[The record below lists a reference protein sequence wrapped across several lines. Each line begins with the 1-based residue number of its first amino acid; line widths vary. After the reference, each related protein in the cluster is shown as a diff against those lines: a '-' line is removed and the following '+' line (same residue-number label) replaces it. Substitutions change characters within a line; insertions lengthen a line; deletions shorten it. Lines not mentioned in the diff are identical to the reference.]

1 MAEPEP
7 METTTAA
14 ETGAPAESP
23 VAAAAEEENMSGDE
37 EDLFG
42 AISDD
47 DAGSADDDAVEAG
60 AGPGADEDSTANNSN
75 SLADVDLA
83 AAAAEAD
90 ALPDPQGDGDNDD
103 DDGGAAALGLV
114 ASDDDAEDDDVVY
127 KTYTE
132 DGPAMEVVL
141 GPVPKVGK
149 EVYSVKMPNFL
160 AVEPEPYTREDYVD
174 PNDARKAE
182 DDDKLVIPCEYYVR
196 WRTNAEGKPE
206 SNTRLVEW
214 EDGSW
219 HLFVGS
225 EAFEAQVVRETQY
238 REIGI
243 RQLDSIETL
252 GATVGGRISFRPVDI
267 NSKAH
272 KLMTR
277 AVASRSQADGETAS
291 ASGHQGILHTLHS
304 LAAAHSLSVMVD
316 DSMSDAVTIALYAN
330 TLMLDVNVTASGA
343 VASAALTLVANDD
356 MISDD
361 ETNAKL
367 TALATAADWSTLSAV
382 LGHFCDLHVRLPDEI
397 GSDAAVA
404 VSAAFAALTA
414 DVRALSA
421 ASVAAAGLYATI
433 TSGIGSVSL
442 TISSKVLKPW
452 PLGASGNAIFSMSS
466 GTPSFIESQT
476 SSLPTK
482 QSLLSECSRM

>member
-277 AVASRSQADGETAS
+277 AVASRSQAAAQSKIKTTVTTPIDAAAHETAS
-291 ASGHQGILHTLHS
+291 K
-304 LAAAHSLSVMVD
+304 AAAEVIRARRIAENERRRTAANYNAAGYLEDSRSGVMPEHHEYD
-316 DSMSDAVTIALYAN
+316 DAGVEAWRNKRKRKPNSQLAGFDDDQLDDDDLFSDSDDDAEARLRQAKN
-330 TLMLDVNVTASGA
+330 
-343 VASAALTLVANDD
+343 AALPP
-356 MISDD
+356 SKRR
-361 ETNAKL
+361 KL
-367 TALATAADWSTLSAV
+367 
-382 LGHFCDLHVRLPDEI
+382 
-397 GSDAAVA
+397 
-404 VSAAFAALTA
+404 
-414 DVRALSA
+414 
-421 ASVAAAGLYATI
+421 
-433 TSGIGSVSL
+433 
-442 TISSKVLKPW
+442 
-452 PLGASGNAIFSMSS
+452 
-466 GTPSFIESQT
+466 
-476 SSLPTK
+476 
-482 QSLLSECSRM
+482 